1 MLIDLLPDVE
11 AIRYAEPRDD
21 GMIPVPR
28 VEFQTPYGWV
38 ALDQLSLGY
47 RTMMAWTVDVARRLF
62 ERYPDSPN
70 PLAEPAVVLVD
81 EIDLHLHPQ
90 WQRQIIDFLS
100 ERFPNTQFI
109 VTAHSPLVVQ
119 AAANANIVLLRREG
133 DHVVIENDLEAIRN
147 WRVDQILTSDLFGL
161 ESARPP
167 HLDEYFKERREILSQ
182 GPLDEAAKERLA
194 ELEEKIGELP
204 GGETP
209 DEMRAM
215 DIIRRAAAW
224 LEQNPEAVHG
234 SD

>member
-1 MLIDLLPDVE
+1 M
-11 AIRYAEPRDD
+11 
-21 GMIPVPR
+21 
-28 VEFQTPYGWV
+28 
-38 ALDQLSLGY
+38 
-47 RTMMAWTVDVARRLF
+47 
-62 ERYPDSPN
+62 
-70 PLAEPAVVLVD
+70 LVD

-90 WQRQIIDFLS
+90 WQRNLIQFLS

-119 AAANANIVLLRREG
+119 AAADANIALLRREG

-167 HLDEYFKERREILSQ
+167 YLDKLLKQRREILSQ
-182 GPLDEAAKERLA
+182 GPLTEVDKKKLQ
-194 ELEEKIGELP
+194 ELEAEIGELP

-209 DEMRAM
+209 EEMRAM

-224 LEQNPEAVHG
+224 LEQNPEAVHD